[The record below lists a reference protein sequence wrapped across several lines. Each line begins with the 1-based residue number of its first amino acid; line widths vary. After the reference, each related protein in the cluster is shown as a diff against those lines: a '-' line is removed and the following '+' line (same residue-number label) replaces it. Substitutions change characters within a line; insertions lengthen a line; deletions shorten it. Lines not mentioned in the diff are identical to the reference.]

1 MIKFLTGRLLEVYE
15 EAVIIEVGAFQF
27 EVFVPD
33 FVRRNLQPLSG
44 DDVGLHTVFYFDG
57 NPQGKITPR
66 MVGFLNKVE
75 LEFFELFCSVDG
87 VGVKKALRA
96 MVRPVREIAQLIEDQ
111 DVKGLTTLP
120 GVGPA
125 MSERII
131 ARLRRKMAKFALLVA
146 KDSATAAD
154 IEPDIVEQTCDI
166 LCNLGHSESDA
177 RHLVEKAIVS
187 GEKFKDVES
196 LINAVY
202 QSSR

>member
-1 MIKFLTGRLLEVYE
+1 MIKFITGRLLEVYE
-15 EAVIIEVGAFQF
+15 EAVIIEVGDFQF

-33 FVRRNLQPLSG
+33 FVRRNLQTLSG
-44 DDVGLHTVFYFDG
+44 EDVGLHTVFYMDG
-57 NPQGKITPR
+57 NPQGKMTPR
-66 MVGFLNKVE
+66 MVGFLNKTE

-96 MVRPVREIAQLIEDQ
+96 MVRPVREIAQVIEDQ
-111 DVKGLTTLP
+111 DIKGLTTLP

-131 ARLRRKMAKFALLVA
+131 ARLRRKMAKFALMVTRDTAESA
-146 KDSATAAD
+146 K
-154 IEPDIVEQTCDI
+154 IEPDVVDQTYDI
-166 LCNLGHSESDA
+166 LRNLGHTESDA
-177 RHLVEKAIVS
+177 RQLVERAIAT

>member
-1 MIKFLTGRLLEVYE
+1 MIKFITGRLLEVYE

-33 FVRRNLQPLSG
+33 FVRRNLQTLSG
-44 DDVGLHTVFYFDG
+44 EDVGLHTVFYMDG
-57 NPQGKITPR
+57 NPQGKMTPR
-66 MVGFLNKVE
+66 MVGFLNKTE

-96 MVRPVREIAQLIEDQ
+96 MVRPVREIAQVIEDQ
-111 DVKGLTTLP
+111 DIKGLTTLP

-131 ARLRRKMAKFALLVA
+131 ARLRRKMAKFALMVTRDTA
-146 KDSATAAD
+146 ESAE
-154 IEPDIVEQTCDI
+154 IEPDIVDQTYDV
-166 LCNLGHSESDA
+166 LRNLGHTESDA
-177 RHLVEKAIVS
+177 RQLVERAIAT
-187 GEKFKDVES
+187 GDKFKDVES

>member
-1 MIKFLTGRLLEVYE
+1 MIKFVTGRLLEIYE
-15 EAVIIEVGAFQF
+15 ESVIIEVGAFQF
-27 EVFVPD
+27 EVLVPD
-33 FVRRNLQPLSG
+33 FVRRNLQSLSG
-44 DDVGLHTVFYFDG
+44 EDVGLHTVFYMDG
-57 NPQGKITPR
+57 NPQGKMTPR
-66 MVGFLNKVE
+66 MVGFLNKTE

-96 MVRPVREIAQLIEDQ
+96 MVRPVREIAQVIEDQ

-131 ARLRRKMAKFALLVA
+131 ARLRRKMAKFALLVTRDTA
-146 KDSATAAD
+146 KSVE
-154 IEPDIVEQTCDI
+154 IEPDIVDQTYDV
-166 LCNLGHSESDA
+166 LRNLGHSESDA
-177 RHLVEKAIVS
+177 RHLVENAIAT

>member
-1 MIKFLTGRLLEVYE
+1 MYKRQLLEVYE

-166 LCNLGHSESDA
+166 LCNLAHSESDGGQ
-177 RHLVEKAIVS
+177 RVE
-187 GEKFKDVES
+187 
-196 LINAVY
+196 
-202 QSSR
+202 

>member
-177 RHLVEKAIVS
+177 RHLVEKAIAS

>member
-1 MIKFLTGRLLEVYE
+1 MIKFVTGRLLEVYE
-15 EAVIIEVGAFQF
+15 ESVIIEVGAFQF
-27 EVFVPD
+27 EVLVPD
-33 FVRRNLQPLSG
+33 FVRRNLQSLSG
-44 DDVGLHTVFYFDG
+44 EDVGLHTVFYMDG
-57 NPQGKITPR
+57 NPQGKMTPR
-66 MVGFLNKVE
+66 MVGFLNKTE

-96 MVRPVREIAQLIEDQ
+96 MVRPVREIAQVIEDQ

-131 ARLRRKMAKFALLVA
+131 ARLRRKMAKFALLVTRDTA
-146 KDSATAAD
+146 KSVE
-154 IEPDIVEQTCDI
+154 IEPDIVDQTYDV
-166 LCNLGHSESDA
+166 LRNLGHSESDA
-177 RHLVEKAIVS
+177 RHLVENAIAT